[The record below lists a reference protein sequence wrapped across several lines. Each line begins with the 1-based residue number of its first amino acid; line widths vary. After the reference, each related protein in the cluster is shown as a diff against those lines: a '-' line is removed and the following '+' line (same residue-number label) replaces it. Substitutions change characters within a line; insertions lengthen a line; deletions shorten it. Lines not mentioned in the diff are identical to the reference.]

1 MALLAGPTGAIPYF
15 HVAHIPLTTTGK
27 PARHGAEL
35 LAIKIPSQSCKGIIL
50 VMSDYHGM

>member
-1 MALLAGPTGAIPYF
+1 MALLAGPTGAIPYL

-35 LAIKIPSQSCKGIIL
+35 LAK
-50 VMSDYHGM
+50 